1 MKEKSNDHRYS
12 NKTENIRHIKT
23 DMKLYPLNIKQN
35 NNYLQPNNNI
45 EINSIDIDTLL
56 DKTQNSL
63 DDFVTSLTQEEN
75 VIKKSTKN
83 IPKKNNGLYVKLNK
97 INSTVD
103 TSSNPDLNREK
114 IYNYDKDIKNIIAK
128 QRKLL
133 GNNNEKYKTLNS
145 NINEVN
151 NNNFPI
157 MKNRKI
163 HRRKVDSNNLNN
175 KNKKIDVSP
184 NSNYLINDDFTK
196 RTFNKVD
203 ISPLQMMKKSLNNN
217 KSFDGNIN
225 EINKHKKIIDM
236 FNKKNKFLIKENEK
250 YKKEINYLKNYIDNL
265 EKENIELKQNYQR
278 IDNNLGNNNLSIS
291 NEYFSIYKK
300 NNLKNKD
307 LVSILKKEIK
317 KLKEELNKY
326 KNDEIK
332 KSKNNCAIEHDINN
346 DQLEKITKENNDLKE
361 QNIFLINELN
371 NIKKNQDFILTN
383 NFLNKKNK
391 SLNIQ
396 IINLKKKLKNYNN
409 LQIYIKLLLQNKNEI
424 TDEKE
429 QFLIRK
435 IQDELGLIQQKQKNG
450 HDFLQLNNNIN
461 NYFNDENNDEL
472 YNINE

>member
-1 MKEKSNDHRYS
+1 MKEKYNDQRYS
-12 NKTENIRHIKT
+12 NKTENIRHIKA

-103 TSSNPDLNREK
+103 TSSKPDLNREK
-114 IYNYDKDIKNIIAK
+114 ICNYDKDIKNIIAK

-278 IDNNLGNNNLSIS
+278 IDNNLENNNLSIS

-300 NNLKNKD
+300 NNSKNKD

-409 LQIYIKLLLQNKNEI
+409 LQIYIKLFLQNKNEI

>member
-1 MKEKSNDHRYS
+1 MKEKSNDQRYS
-12 NKTENIRHIKT
+12 NKTENIRHIKA

-103 TSSNPDLNREK
+103 TSSKPDLNREK
-114 IYNYDKDIKNIIAK
+114 ICNYDKDIKNIIAK

-278 IDNNLGNNNLSIS
+278 IEHNLENNNLSIS

-300 NNLKNKD
+300 NNSKNKD

-317 KLKEELNKY
+317 N
-326 KNDEIK
+326 
-332 KSKNNCAIEHDINN
+332 
-346 DQLEKITKENNDLKE
+346 
-361 QNIFLINELN
+361 
-371 NIKKNQDFILTN
+371 
-383 NFLNKKNK
+383 
-391 SLNIQ
+391 
-396 IINLKKKLKNYNN
+396 
-409 LQIYIKLLLQNKNEI
+409 
-424 TDEKE
+424 
-429 QFLIRK
+429 
-435 IQDELGLIQQKQKNG
+435 
-450 HDFLQLNNNIN
+450 
-461 NYFNDENNDEL
+461 
-472 YNINE
+472 